1 MAMTATAIVPAAG
14 LGERFGGAKLL
25 ADIDGQTVLDRTLKC
40 LFDAF
45 IEKVILVVSPG
56 ADYSSARWAKDE
68 RLRIVVNTDPARGM
82 FSSIQEGMRDAAG
95 DPLVVLPAD
104 MPFVSTS
111 SVNAVINACVLKK
124 TLVVPV
130 HQGRRGHPIAFPARY
145 REAIVNAPASSTLK
159 DALDAAG
166 TERYEI
172 EVADPG
178 ILHDIDR
185 PEDLTPPATPE
196 P

>member
-14 LGERFGGAKLL
+14 KGERFGGAKLL
-25 ADIDGQTVLDRTLKC
+25 ADVDGQTVLDRTLKC

-45 IEKVILVVSPG
+45 IERVILVVPPST
-56 ADYSSARWAKDE
+56 DYSSARWANDR
-68 RLRIVVNTDPARGM
+68 RLTIVVNPDPSRGM

-111 SVNAVINACVLKK
+111 TVNAVINAAVLKK
-124 TLVVPV
+124 TLAVPV

-145 REAIVNAPASSTLK
+145 REAIVNAPPTSTLK
-159 DALDAAG
+159 DALDATGA
-166 TERYEI
+166 ERYEI

-178 ILHDIDR
+178 ILHDVDR
-185 PEDLTPPATPE
+185 PEDLTPPPTA
-196 P
+196 

>member
-14 LGERFGGAKLL
+14 KGERFGGAKLL
-25 ADIDGQTVLDRTLKC
+25 AAIDGQTVLDRTLKC

-45 IEKVILVVSPG
+45 IERVILVVPPG
-56 ADYSSARWAKDE
+56 TDYSSARWANDP
-68 RLRIVVNTDPARGM
+68 RLRIVVNPDPSRGM
-82 FSSIQEGMRDAAG
+82 FSSIQEGLRDAAG

-111 SVNAVINACVLKK
+111 TVNAVINAAVLKK
-124 TLVVPV
+124 TLAIPV

-145 REAIVNAPASSTLK
+145 REAVVNTPPASTLK
-159 DALDAAG
+159 DALDATGA
-166 TERYEI
+166 ERYEI

-178 ILHDIDR
+178 ILHDVDR
-185 PEDLTPPATPE
+185 PEDLTPPATP
-196 P
+196 

>member
-14 LGERFGGAKLL
+14 KGERFGGAKLL

-45 IEKVILVVSPG
+45 IERVILVVPPG
-56 ADYSSARWAKDE
+56 ADYSSARWANDP
-68 RLRIVVNTDPARGM
+68 RLRIVVNPDPSRGM
-82 FSSIQEGMRDAAG
+82 FSSIQEGLRDAAG

-111 SVNAVINACVLKK
+111 TVNAVINAAVLKK
-124 TLVVPV
+124 TLAVPV

-145 REAIVNAPASSTLK
+145 REAVVNTAASSTLK
-159 DALDAAG
+159 DALDATGA
-166 TERYEI
+166 ERYDI

-178 ILHDIDR
+178 ILRDVDR
-185 PEDLTPPATPE
+185 PEDLTPPPTP
-196 P
+196 

>member
-1 MAMTATAIVPAAG
+1 M
-14 LGERFGGAKLL
+14 
-25 ADIDGQTVLDRTLKC
+25 
-40 LFDAF
+40 
-45 IEKVILVVSPG
+45 
-56 ADYSSARWAKDE
+56 
-68 RLRIVVNTDPARGM
+68 
-82 FSSIQEGMRDAAG
+82 
-95 DPLVVLPAD
+95 
-104 MPFVSTS
+104 
-111 SVNAVINACVLKK
+111 
-124 TLVVPV
+124 
-130 HQGRRGHPIAFPARY
+130 
-145 REAIVNAPASSTLK
+145 IVNAPASSTLK